1 MGSEMCIRDRT
12 EADLSA
18 ANLKQAEAD
27 VQSADAQVAR
37 AKRDLERTGVL
48 APFDGRV
55 RQRLV
60 GLGQLVG
67 AGTPLG
73 SIFAVDYAEV
83 RLPISS
89 RELPFVDLPS
99 LLEDP
104 PVPVV
109 LHDAL
114 DMYSGKIWQARI
126 IRTEGALNEDSL
138 ELFAIARVDDPFARL
153 SGDTPL
159 RIGQPVT
166 AVIQGRVLKDV
177 YALPRVAVH
186 ELDQIN
192 LVNAAD
198 LTLFRKTIE
207 KLWSDEEH
215 IVVQDTSIENGA
227 WLATTH
233 LVYAPDG
240 TKVEIIPDVNDT
252 TMPVTEPNENE
263 KAGTNTQKNSSNS
276 DGKS

>member
-1 MGSEMCIRDRT
+1 
-12 EADLSA
+12 
-18 ANLKQAEAD
+18 
-27 VQSADAQVAR
+27 
-37 AKRDLERTGVL
+37 
-48 APFDGRV
+48 
-55 RQRLV
+55 
-60 GLGQLVG
+60 
-67 AGTPLG
+67 
-73 SIFAVDYAEV
+73 
-83 RLPISS
+83 
-89 RELPFVDLPS
+89 
-99 LLEDP
+99 
-104 PVPVV
+104 
-109 LHDAL
+109 
-114 DMYSGKIWQARI
+114 MYSGKTWQARI

-166 AVIQGRVLKDV
+166 GVIQGRVLKDV

-192 LVNAAD
+192 LVNAAE

-215 IVVQDTSIENGA
+215 IVVQDASIENGA

-240 TKVEIIPDVNDT
+240 TKVEIIPDMNDT
-252 TMPVTEPNENE
+252 TMSAAEPNENE
-263 KAGTNTQKNSSNS
+263 KAGTDTQKKSSNS
-276 DGKS
+276 DGKP